1 MDAEKKARLE
11 ARGYWVGDA
20 EDFLGL
26 TEPERVIVDY
36 RLDLSR
42 RIKEARERRGW
53 SQASLARAMGTSQPR
68 LSRIEAGYPDVTID
82 LMLRALVAAGGEV
95 PRVPGRT
102 PTPKV
107 KAPKAKAGATPK
119 VKAPKAKAGSSKRKK
134 TTA

>member
-1 MDAEKKARLE
+1 MTPQDPISGRGVGRVKAEEKDPVE
-11 ARGYWVGDA
+11 GPGVWVGGA

-26 TEPERVIVDY
+26 TKSERVIVDF

-95 PRVPGRT
+95 PGAPGRT

-107 KAPKAKAGATPK
+107 KAPKAK
-119 VKAPKAKAGSSKRKK
+119 
-134 TTA
+134 